1 MDAEATGACAGMNEA
16 AAWAALYDD
25 PALAG
30 RGFVF
35 RRSVELA
42 CEACR
47 EWADGGQ
54 TWIDAGSGPGHLAR
68 ELAALGPRVIA
79 VDADAA
85 ALAWARQRETDS
97 VKGRNAPR
105 FIRSSVTRF
114 PLTEGCV
121 DGVAGASLAGCL
133 TDLEGFLRESRRV
146 LRPGGHLV
154 LTATNAASLLLRV
167 NNVLRRMEYHR
178 ARSAAEQRRYRL
190 YDPGEMIAALR
201 ASGFEPIRLR
211 FFNYVLNA
219 GPWLLPA
226 SSVAVRFDCDAALS
240 EGASRMA
247 RNFLVAAERT

>member
-1 MDAEATGACAGMNEA
+1 MNEA
-16 AAWAALYDD
+16 AAWAALHDD

-47 EWADGGQ
+47 EWAQPGQ
-54 TWIDAGSGPGHLAR
+54 TWIDVGSGPGHLAR
-68 ELAALGPRVIA
+68 KLAALGPRVIA

-85 ALAWARQRETDS
+85 ALIWARQHETGS
-97 VKGRNAPR
+97 VKGQHAPR
-105 FIRSSVTRF
+105 FIRSSVTRL
-114 PLTEGCV
+114 PLTEGCA
-121 DGVAGASLAGCL
+121 DGVAGASFAGCL
-133 TDLEGFLRESRRV
+133 TDFEGFLGESRRV

-167 NNVLRRMEYHR
+167 NNVLRRMEYRR

-190 YDPGEMIAALR
+190 YDPGEMVAALR

-211 FFNYVLNA
+211 FFNYALNA

-226 SSVAVRFDCDAALS
+226 ASVAVRFDCDAALS
-240 EGASRMA
+240 ERASRMA
-247 RNFLVAAERT
+247 RNFLVAAQRT